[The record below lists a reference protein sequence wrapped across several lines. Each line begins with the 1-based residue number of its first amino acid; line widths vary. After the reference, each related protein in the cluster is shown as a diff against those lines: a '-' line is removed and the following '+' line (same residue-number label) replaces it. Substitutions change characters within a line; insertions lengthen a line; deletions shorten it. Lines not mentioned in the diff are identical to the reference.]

1 MGIRLRKRLRKRMS
15 SSGTIKINQEEDVI
29 LSKAKKLERKRSRKG
44 GPVLKTINLTMKER
58 DQLMQILM
66 EQGARK
72 SMKETEFDALLATK
86 QGHELVEH
94 LRLIDQAVKYK
105 KARRRTLSRINIDPN
120 ELEKEMEED
129 ANGEQEDAENESSSL
144 RLLQKKAR
152 MLLFKIPKG
161 KKKKKGSRGKGKG
174 GSGKMIEI
182 VEETNQKGSA
192 SAMFS
197 RFKKVQKISRKR
209 PPPAP
214 PAPRQQPEHKNKETI
229 TASKQEENK
238 EETKQTKMEKT
249 ETKKS
254 DPVPADVAT
263 PVSNEQI
270 IKNYLGAE
278 KGMDATKK
286 RFKLMDRKET
296 GFVSVEKLK
305 KILQRQKVMD
315 DDELEIMLEMMMDDD
330 GDGLIS
336 LEEFLN
342 WVHGEGAGTISMEGP
357 H

>member
-44 GPVLKTINLTMKER
+44 GPVLKKINLTMKER

-174 GSGKMIEI
+174 GSGKVIEI

-197 RFKKVQKISRKR
+197 RFKKYKRFQENVHHLHHLHHVNNLNTKIKKQLLQHQNKKKTMLLWPQQKKEEKK
-209 PPPAP
+209 
-214 PAPRQQPEHKNKETI
+214 QKQKKETV
-229 TASKQEENK
+229 KQ
-238 EETKQTKMEKT
+238 
-249 ETKKS
+249 
-254 DPVPADVAT
+254 A
-263 PVSNEQI
+263 
-270 IKNYLGAE
+270 
-278 KGMDATKK
+278 
-286 RFKLMDRKET
+286 
-296 GFVSVEKLK
+296 
-305 KILQRQKVMD
+305 KV
-315 DDELEIMLEMMMDDD
+315 
-330 GDGLIS
+330 
-336 LEEFLN
+336 
-342 WVHGEGAGTISMEGP
+342 
-357 H
+357 